1 MGMNIVKAG
10 IGIALIVCG
19 ILTIADVKKMDKQN
33 RKTMKMQAIAIFVEI
48 AAGFCSLA
56 SLSPTVIK
64 VMIPEQEKLY
74 QENEKL
80 EEENKELKQN
90 IIDKDKKVTDQEAK
104 LKTMRASMKNNAEF
118 LDYKLYYNDDEIKVN
133 NSIAIANINEKLF
146 LSDDTIS
153 TILNSE
159 VQKDDENK
167 LVYIGKYPD
176 STVSLL
182 TKCNVYDTDG
192 YFKLGKEEAY
202 KIRGNTYTSGF
213 TLSVTGGYSH
223 SVSFNL
229 EGKYKELIYSIG
241 HIDETNK
248 DNIILTPYLD
258 ENPSENIV
266 INSDVDPN
274 EKRSIQLN
282 NAKVL
287 RLEWSGNPS
296 DYGAKYGFVTLQLK

>member
-118 LDYKLYYNDDEIKVN
+118 LDYKLYYN
-133 NSIAIANINEKLF
+133 
-146 LSDDTIS
+146 
-153 TILNSE
+153 
-159 VQKDDENK
+159 DDENK